1 MVKSTMS
8 EATLIVTGTPSTFA
22 EIIRKHP
29 EVLLANAEAI
39 SPKDDFDDV
48 ASGISL
54 FKAETHYNENDFF
67 SLFPKCNKTA
77 ERKRIQRKKARQ
89 KRKNPQQHYKHPE
102 VAYNHEYCSA
112 KRIRREKKIL
122 IKGELDEYYFLLN
135 EKIEDN
141 ISVTNNSSEENLE
154 AKMLTAR
161 LENLFE
167 AKDHLQLAMESIN
180 AEIRATEKRIENLHR
195 AE

>member
-1 MVKSTMS
+1 MS
-8 EATLIVTGTPSTFA
+8 EATLIVTGTPSTFT

-89 KRKNPQQHYKHPE
+89 KRKNPQQHYKHPD

-112 KRIRREKKIL
+112 KRIRREKKTL
-122 IKGELDEYYFLLN
+122 IKDELDEYYFLLN
-135 EKIEDN
+135 EKIEDD
-141 ISVTNNSSEENLE
+141 ISVTASKEDLE
-154 AKMLTAR
+154 IEMLTKS

-167 AKDHLQLAMESIN
+167 AKDHLLLALQNIN
-180 AEIRATEKRIENLHR
+180 TEIRATNKRIEALQNKKD
-195 AE
+195 